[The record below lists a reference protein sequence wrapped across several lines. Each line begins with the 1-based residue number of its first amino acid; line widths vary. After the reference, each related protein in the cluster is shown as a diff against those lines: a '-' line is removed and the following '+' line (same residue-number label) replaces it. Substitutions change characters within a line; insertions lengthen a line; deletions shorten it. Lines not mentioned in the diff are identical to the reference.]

1 MRISGFASG
10 FDIDAMVKQLMAAH
24 RAPLEKL
31 QQQTTR
37 IEWQQEAYRSI
48 STTFVDFRNNKLSTF
63 GQSSSIDAKKA
74 DITGNTSAVSATVTG
89 ASTNSS
95 LTVEV
100 TNIAKAAKVQFSTG
114 ISGADASKTL
124 GELPGWSTSSGTVT
138 VNGVPISFDKDTDT
152 MQSLVAKINSN
163 KEAKVTALYDSVSGK
178 VSITSNATGEGNITL
193 GGDFDASANLITD
206 IDPKSGENAIAIVN
220 GLEMSSQTN
229 QITVNGTTIQ
239 LKQLSGA
246 DGPSTITIGTNTDKI
261 LDTIK
266 SFISEYNKVL
276 ELVNNKLGEE
286 RYRKF
291 APLTEE
297 QKEAMSDKQVELWEE
312 KARSGLLKNDSIL
325 SQTVSSLRM
334 AVTAA
339 FGDPADK
346 FNIQTIGITTG
357 KWYEGGKLVIENEQA
372 LRNAIEADPDK
383 IMSLFTAKSA
393 NEPATGYSKVNN
405 PETGVFT
412 RMSDILMDSLKQLS
426 DRAGTSQTS
435 TGLTGSFL
443 ENSLLGTQKRDL
455 NSRISDMNR
464 RLTMLETQYYKQ
476 FTAMETAINRYNSQA
491 GSLAS
496 FMNG

>member
-10 FDIDAMVKQLMAAH
+10 FDIDAMVKQLMTAH

-31 QQQTTR
+31 QQKTTR

-74 DITGNTSAVSATVTG
+74 DITGNASAVSATVTG

-95 LTVEV
+95 LSVEV
-100 TNIAKAAKVQFSTG
+100 TKLAKAASVQFNTG
-114 ISGADASKTL
+114 IAGDNASKTL
-124 GELPGWSTSSGTVT
+124 GELDGWSTSSGTVT
-138 VNGVPISFDKDTDT
+138 VNGVPIQFNKSTDT
-152 MQSLVAKINSN
+152 IQSLVKKINDN
-163 KEAKVTALYDSVSGK
+163 KEAKVTALYDSTSGK
-178 VSITSNATGEGNITL
+178 VSITANATGEGDVVL
-193 GGDFDASANLITD
+193 GGDFSAAANLITGV
-206 IDPKSGENAIAIVN
+206 DPKAGENATAIVN
-220 GLEMSSQTN
+220 GLQMSSQTN

-239 LKQLSGA
+239 LKQLSGTGGA
-246 DGPSTITIGTNTDKI
+246 STITVGTNTDKI

-266 SFISEYNKVL
+266 NFVSEYNKVL
-276 ELVNNKLGEE
+276 EQVNTKLGEE

-291 APLTEE
+291 DPLTEE

-312 KARSGLLKNDSIL
+312 KARSGLLRNDSIL
-325 SQTVSSLRM
+325 SQTVSNLRM
-334 AVTAA
+334 AATSG

-357 KWYEGGKLVIENEQA
+357 KWFEGGKLVIENEQA
-372 LRNAIEADPDK
+372 LRDAIEADPEK

-393 NEPATGYSKVNN
+393 EEPAAGYSKVNN
-405 PETGVFT
+405 PNTGVFT

-435 TGLTGSFL
+435 TSSTGSFL

-455 NSRISDMNR
+455 NSRMADLNR

-491 GSLAS
+491 GSLGS